1 MRRLCLVLLLFTQ
14 AGCAHAELFDCAT
27 GPSKARGDCASSTV
41 GNCGAA
47 SGQCGKD
54 SRLVYALAFAHNQH
68 GQPERRCDRP
78 ICQQLL
84 AAIER
89 ATRSVDFAVY
99 GVRGQPT
106 IIAALVAAQARG
118 VRVRGVVD
126 TENRDCTAF
135 GYPDT
140 SLLMSRLAAGSVIC
154 DVGPGYSYIMHDK
167 FFVFDATHV
176 WTGSTNL
183 SDTESGGEYH
193 SDVAVLITSAA
204 LAGIYT
210 AEFEEMF
217 AGQFHHRKRDN
228 TAHVVDD
235 FSDGTI
241 IESYFSPS
249 DHATENAVIPL
260 IERAAATLDVAM
272 FYFTDASIAAA
283 LLAARARGVRVRMVL
298 DAGGAA
304 NKYSRHTQLCAAGI
318 QVKTENWGG
327 KSHSKWAVAD
337 AGSPKSAAVLFGS
350 MNWTVAGNSQ
360 NDENTLYVRSARL
373 AAEFQQEFERQWA
386 DLAGTPA
393 CAAVPVDAA
402 QSSVTD
408 LSAD

>member
-1 MRRLCLVLLLFTQ
+1 MRCLCLGLLLVQ
-14 AGCAHAELFDCAT
+14 AGCAHVEVFDCAA
-27 GPSKARGDCASSTV
+27 GPSSARGDCASSTL
-41 GNCGAA
+41 GDCGAGRGHCA
-47 SGQCGKD
+47 AD
-54 SRLVYALAFAHNQH
+54 SRFVYALAFAHNQH
-68 GQPERRCDRP
+68 GKPESTCDRAL
-78 ICQQLL
+78 CQQLL
-84 AAIER
+84 AAINH

-106 IIAALVAAQARG
+106 IIDALVAAQARG

-135 GYPDT
+135 PYPDT
-140 SLLMSRLAAGSVIC
+140 SLLMSRLAAGSVVC

-183 SDTESGGEYH
+183 SDSESGGEYN

-204 LAGIYT
+204 LADIYT

-217 AGQFHHRKRDN
+217 AGQFHHRKSDN

-249 DHATENAVIPL
+249 DHASDNAVIPL
-260 IERAAATLDVAM
+260 IGRAAATLDVAM

-298 DAGGAA
+298 DASGAA
-304 NKYSRHTQLCAAGI
+304 NKYSKHMQLCAAGI

-337 AGSPKSAAVLFGS
+337 AGLPRSAAVLFGS
-350 MNWTVAGNSQ
+350 MNWTAAGDSQ

-373 AAEFQQEFERQWA
+373 AAEFQREFERQWA
-386 DLAGTPA
+386 DLADTPA
-393 CAAVPVDAA
+393 CAAVRAKAA
-402 QSSVTD
+402 QA
-408 LSAD
+408 SAMESQR